1 MIIDVHAHAV
11 SQDFIRTTAGRPDYG
26 LPYEIRPDG
35 GYLTRGYGETE
46 RMLWDVDARLKSLER
61 RGIDLQLVSPSPRTL
76 SDHQRAIGVE
86 IARLMNRDTAELV
99 KRGGGRLAGMA
110 VLPLGE
116 PDKAPDELRRAIGEY
131 GFRCA
136 LIPTS
141 AAGAP
146 LDLPQFEVTWETLE
160 EHGLLV
166 FMHGT
171 TAIVRQTLA
180 EYTLNTILAWPTE
193 VTIAAARLIFSGLLE
208 QHPALS
214 LLLAHGGGTLPY
226 LAGRLDLAYA
236 APRHEANPAC
246 RAHIAKP
253 PSQYLRQLY
262 YDTVV
267 ASPAVLRFLI
277 ELVGADCVMFG
288 TDFPYEIGDAEGAI
302 ALPVLAD
309 LPRAQRERILG
320 ENAREVLRRC
330 SR

>member
-11 SQDFIRTTAGRPDYG
+11 SEEFIRTTAARPDYG
-26 LPYEIRPDG
+26 LPYEVRPDG
-35 GYLTRGYGETE
+35 RYLTRSYGETE
-46 RMLWDVDARLKSLER
+46 RMLWDLDARLESLDR

-86 IARLMNRDTAELV
+86 IVRLMNRDTAELV

-116 PDKAPDELRRAIGEY
+116 PDKTPDELHRVIGEY
-131 GFRCA
+131 GFRCV
-136 LIPTS
+136 LMPTS

-146 LDLPQFEVTWETLE
+146 LDIPQFEATWDALE
-160 EHGLLV
+160 KHGLLV

-171 TAIVRQTLA
+171 TGIVRQTLG
-180 EYTLNTILAWPTE
+180 EFTLNTILAWPTE
-193 VTIAAARLIFSGLLE
+193 VTIAATRLIFSGVLE
-208 QHPALS
+208 RHPALS

-246 RAHIAKP
+246 RAHISKP

-267 ASPAVLRFLI
+267 ASSASLRFLI
-277 ELVGADCVMFG
+277 DLVGPDRVMFG

-309 LPRAQRERILG
+309 VPAMEREKILG
-320 ENAREVLRRC
+320 ENAREILRRC

>member
-11 SQDFIRTTAGRPDYG
+11 SEDFIRRTAARPDYG

-46 RMLWDVDARLKSLER
+46 RMLWDVDARLESLER

-193 VTIAAARLIFSGLLE
+193 VTIAAAQVNICAS
-208 QHPALS
+208 S
-214 LLLAHGGGTLPY
+214 ITT
-226 LAGRLDLAYA
+226 
-236 APRHEANPAC
+236 
-246 RAHIAKP
+246 
-253 PSQYLRQLY
+253 PSWQ
-262 YDTVV
+262 
-267 ASPAVLRFLI
+267 A
-277 ELVGADCVMFG
+277 
-288 TDFPYEIGDAEGAI
+288 
-302 ALPVLAD
+302 
-309 LPRAQRERILG
+309 
-320 ENAREVLRRC
+320 LRRC
-330 SR
+330 ASWSTSWGSSASCLVPIFPMKSAMRKGPSRSPCLRICRGRSARGSSARMRARSCDGAAGRAD